1 MKTHFEDIFYPTA
14 EEELNKLCNLDDSDG
29 SYKAIILPHASLE
42 NVNYLY
48 NEGFSKL
55 KKVKR
60 YVFIAPMHNGKYP
73 LSSTSLFTLSSS
85 IDDNVKITSAAN
97 ITIDDSIL
105 EEEYS
110 FELVLLYL
118 KRLKRECE
126 IIPIFTALEVSD
138 EIKKL
143 KKVISSFSDDDTS
156 FIISSN
162 FSLSSSNDKAIMC
175 AKNLINALKDNTPLL
190 EEEKKGNI
198 SSCGIKIFEA
208 FRNKYKNFD
217 VLAIQDKDQI
227 VKEIDDCKGNV
238 IHLLGAYYD

>member
-1 MKTHFEDIFYPTA
+1 MKTHFEDIFYPTN
-14 EEELNKLCNLDDSDG
+14 EEELNKLCSIDDSNG
-29 SYKAIILPHASLE
+29 KYKAIILPHASLE

-55 KKVKR
+55 KKAKR

-73 LSSTSLFTLSSS
+73 LSTKSLFTLSSS
-85 IDDNVKITSAAN
+85 NYDNVVIKSASN

-118 KRLKRECE
+118 KRLKRDCE
-126 IIPIFTALEVSD
+126 VIPIYTCLEVSD

-143 KKVISSFSDDDTS
+143 KKLISSLSDDDTS

-162 FSLSSSNDKAIMC
+162 FSLSSSNDKAVMC
-175 AKNLINALKDNTPLL
+175 AKNLVKALKNNTPLL

-208 FRNKYKNFD
+208 FRNKFKNFD
-217 VLAIQDKDQI
+217 VLALQDKDSI
-227 VKEIDDCKGNV
+227 VKEIDEFKGNV